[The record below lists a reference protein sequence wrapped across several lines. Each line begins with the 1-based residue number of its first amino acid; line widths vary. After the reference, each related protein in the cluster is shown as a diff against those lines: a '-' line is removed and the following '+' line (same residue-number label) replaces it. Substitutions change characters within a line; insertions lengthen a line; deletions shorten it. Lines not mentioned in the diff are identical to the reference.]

1 MTDELLP
8 PVEPAGGLRAGVDFG
23 VVFALAIEA
32 GGLVDRMQGVRV
44 TRGHGLTVRQGLCH
58 QRQVVL
64 VESGAGRAAAAQAA
78 QALLD
83 AHRPAWVFSAGFA
96 GGLVSELRRGDL
108 LVADC
113 LVDTEG
119 HCWTADPATLPPWLA
134 NVRRLRVGRLL
145 TCDRPVRLPAEKRA
159 LARRIR
165 PWPADM
171 ESLAVAEVCRRRNVP
186 FLAVRAVCDAVDD
199 ELPPDVEKLLA
210 QKTTGGQLG
219 AALRSVCAARRASRT
234 SSPCSRTPWP
244 APIAWPEF
252 LAGAIK
258 HLGPGVKDEG

>member
-199 ELPPDVEKLLA
+199 E
-210 QKTTGGQLG
+210 
-219 AALRSVCAARRASRT
+219 AAPRRREA
-234 SSPCSRTPWP
+234 
-244 APIAWPEF
+244 
-252 LAGAIK
+252 AGAED
-258 HLGPGVKDEG
+258 HRGPGRGRPALGLRCPASLKDLFAMQQNALACSDRLARIPGRGHQAPRTRGEG

>member
-8 PVEPAGGLRAGVDFG
+8 SAEPAGGLRAGVDFG

-58 QRQVVL
+58 DRQLVL
-64 VESGAGRAAAAQAA
+64 VESGAGRTSAAEATH
-78 QALLD
+78 ALLD
-83 AHRPAWVFSAGFA
+83 AHRPTWVFSAGFA
-96 GGLVSELRRGDL
+96 GGLVGELHRGDL

-113 LVDTEG
+113 LVDAEG
-119 HCWTADPATLPPWLA
+119 RRWTADPATLPAWLA
-134 NVRRLRVGRLL
+134 NVRGLRVGRLL

-159 LARRIR
+159 LGAEHQ
-165 PWPADM
+165 ALAVDM
-171 ESLAVAEVCRRRNVP
+171 ESLAVAEVCRQRNVP
-186 FLAVRAVCDAVDD
+186 FLAVRVVCDAVDD

-219 AALRSVCAARRASRT
+219 AALRSVWRRPASLKDLFAMQQNALA
-234 SSPCSRTPWP
+234 CSDRL
-244 APIAWPEF
+244 AQF
-252 LAGAIK
+252 LAGAVK
-258 HLGPGVKDEG
+258 HLGSG